1 MKRRILRTLLL
12 ATVCLGLLAVAS
24 PAALAEGEEGETVEE
39 IRKRIQEEEA
49 KAKEEEEKQE
59 EEEEKEEKEDE
70 YNGCSLLAD
79 IFGALFNSQSGSS
92 GGDDSRGG
100 GRRSGSGAAG
110 AFFWRPVPLGYSRWG
125 YFSLAMDGAWLLQ
138 NRWSAAGRLTLNVQA
153 LHLHA
158 FTQDLFDPTGHVLCY
173 GVNAGVNFTRER
185 VIVNLFAGAF
195 GTDLTSTALLGFGGE
210 ARVFFPPN
218 CVLELYSLNAVYYS
232 LQFNFLSLVLLFEPK
247 RVSLGAGFNL
257 DNYAGSLLLGPT
269 VRLSF
274 RL

>member
-24 PAALAEGEEGETVEE
+24 PAALADGEEGETVEE

-49 KAKEEEEKQE
+49 KAKK
-59 EEEEKEEKEDE
+59 EEEKEEEKKEE
-70 YNGCSLLAD
+70 NEHNGCSLLAD

-100 GRRSGSGAAG
+100 GHRSGSGAG
-110 AFFWRPVPLGYSRWG
+110 AFFWRPVPPGYSRWG

-185 VIVNLFAGAF
+185 VIVNLFAGVF

-232 LQFNFLSLVLLFEPK
+232 LQFNFLSLVLLFEPN
-247 RVSLGAGFNL
+247 RMSLGAGFNL